1 MFKIMIIGDLNAIH
15 NVFGVYNSDTGKI
28 EIYSWLDI
36 YQDIKFDSVKYL
48 NLGMNKEGK
57 IGYLDRYIRIPKTR
71 DEYKGKNFVYV
82 LSRKKGTD
90 LVKFITFPD
99 CKNIVSSVDDLV
111 KYCNYNKA
119 VKLNFDIKSYPKNE
133 VIALHRNGI
142 PKID

>member
-57 IGYLDRYIRIPKTR
+57 IGYLDRYIRMPKMNI
-71 DEYKGKNFVYV
+71 KGKILYTYY
-82 LSRKKGTD
+82 LKRKEQ
-90 LVKFITFPD
+90 I
-99 CKNIVSSVDDLV
+99 
-111 KYCNYNKA
+111 
-119 VKLNFDIKSYPKNE
+119 
-133 VIALHRNGI
+133 
-142 PKID
+142 